1 MISLI
6 AAVNEDFVLAKNGNI
21 PWRCKED
28 LQFFKKMTINKT
40 VVMGRKTY
48 NTLKKPLN
56 DRLNIVL
63 TKDKE
68 SIDNDEIIAVSSIEE
83 SIECFNK
90 YNFGDNKEMFVIG
103 GLFVYNQF
111 LEKNLI
117 DKIFLNV
124 IKKNKVEINDNCL
137 IFNPDISDFN
147 LYNQEDNDFF
157 TNFEYNRK

>member
-6 AAVNEDFVLAKNGNI
+6 AAVNEDYVLAKNGEI
-21 PWRCKED
+21 PWRCRED
-28 LQFFKKMTINKT
+28 LLFFKKMTINKT

-48 NTLKKPLN
+48 ETLKKPLP

-63 TKDKE
+63 TKNKQ
-68 SIDNDEIIAVSSIEE
+68 EIKNSEIVIVSSIEE
-83 SIECFNK
+83 SMECFEK
-90 YNFGDNKEMFVIG
+90 YNFGDKEMFVIG

-111 LEKNLI
+111 LEKNLV

-124 IKKNKVEINDNCL
+124 IKNNKVEIDDNCL
-137 IFNPDISDFN
+137 IFNPDISDFD

-157 TNFEYNRK
+157 TTFEYNRK